1 MDALDQAALVRRRE
15 LTALELVDA
24 AIERIERVNPRLN
37 AVIATRYDEA
47 RAEAAALERNPAP
60 DSPLAGVPFLLK
72 DIGAPIA
79 GLPETMGSRAL
90 RDHRPAAD
98 GHLVRRYRAAGL
110 LVLGRTNT
118 PEFGNH
124 STTEPVL
131 FGPTRNPWDVGLSA
145 GGSSGGAA
153 AAVASGMVAAAHGGD
168 GAGSLRIPASCC
180 GVFALKPSRG
190 RVSRTPAGEE
200 IGGLNVRHAVSRS
213 VRDSAALLDVIAG
226 RAPGDPYAAPPPAR
240 PFLAEVGADPG
251 RLRIGWTARPA
262 IDAPVDADCADA
274 VAEAAVLLAS
284 LGHDVAEAAPSFD
297 GDVLVG
303 PLLTVWAVANAD
315 DAAFC
320 ERVLGRRLRADELE
334 DTTWELVEYGRSR
347 SAAQLVEAV
356 AGFGEACRAIAP
368 FFEQYDAWLTP
379 TLARLPPPLGV
390 LNQSQGGALA
400 WQVMDSTFNPW
411 NAIANITGNPAMSLP
426 LAWSASGLPV
436 GVLLT
441 GRYADEATLY
451 RLASQLESARPWAS
465 RLPPVHATTET

>member
-180 GVFALKPSRG
+180 
-190 RVSRTPAGEE
+190 AG
-200 IGGLNVRHAVSRS
+200 
-213 VRDSAALLDVIAG
+213 
-226 RAPGDPYAAPPPAR
+226 
-240 PFLAEVGADPG
+240 
-251 RLRIGWTARPA
+251 T
-262 IDAPVDADCADA
+262 
-274 VAEAAVLLAS
+274 
-284 LGHDVAEAAPSFD
+284 
-297 GDVLVG
+297 
-303 PLLTVWAVANAD
+303 
-315 DAAFC
+315 
-320 ERVLGRRLRADELE
+320 GRRRGPSS
-334 DTTWELVEYGRSR
+334 TCI
-347 SAAQLVEAV
+347 AA
-356 AGFGEACRAIAP
+356 
-368 FFEQYDAWLTP
+368 
-379 TLARLPPPLGV
+379 
-390 LNQSQGGALA
+390 
-400 WQVMDSTFNPW
+400 
-411 NAIANITGNPAMSLP
+411 
-426 LAWSASGLPV
+426 
-436 GVLLT
+436 
-441 GRYADEATLY
+441 
-451 RLASQLESARPWAS
+451 
-465 RLPPVHATTET
+465 